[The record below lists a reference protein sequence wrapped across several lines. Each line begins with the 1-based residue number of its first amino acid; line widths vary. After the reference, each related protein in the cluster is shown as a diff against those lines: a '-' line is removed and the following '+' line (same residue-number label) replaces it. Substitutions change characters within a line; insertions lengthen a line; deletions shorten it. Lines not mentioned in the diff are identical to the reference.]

1 MRPITPRGFRDIMPE
16 EAAARERIC
25 RTVSDGFAAHGYVP
39 VETPLLEDRVSLSR
53 GARVDDA
60 TFQLFDGGGRLLMM
74 RSDLTMPIA
83 RMASTRLDPASGPFR
98 LRYMAPVVREQAE
111 FTGRSRQFTQLGI
124 ELIGDAGSAADAEVV
139 SLAAEALDAV
149 GVAAWR
155 LVCGSVKP
163 LKELLNACVP
173 DASDRRAVLS
183 LVHASDFV
191 GLDECVAGLSI
202 PRQARE
208 AIRTLP
214 RIWGGADAL
223 DQAAAL
229 LEPYVVGD
237 GGIDELRALFDA
249 ARDAG
254 FADRLSVDFS
264 VLNSFDYYTGLVFAV
279 YVGGL
284 ATPVASGGRYDEA
297 LCRFGGASMPAAG
310 FALTLEAV
318 EEALE
323 SGAAVEAAEGCAC
336 RPLRIAVPKGS
347 LFEDSVAALEAAGL
361 DVEPLR
367 DLGRHLI
374 VRAEGVGY
382 VIVRP
387 TDAPAFVA
395 SGGADCGI
403 CGRDSLVEAGFDL
416 VQMLDLGFGAC
427 RFVVAEPADAAGRA
441 QAALARRGSI
451 RVSTKYPRITQMYY
465 DRIGQQVDIVTL
477 HGNIELGP
485 MVGMSDRIV
494 DITATGTT
502 LRENNLVV
510 VDEVMA
516 CTARFF
522 ASPAGVRC
530 DERIRRLAAAL
541 SAGGTARH

>member
-1 MRPITPRGFRDIMPE
+1 M
-16 EAAARERIC
+16 RERIC
-25 RTVSDGFAAHGYVP
+25 RTVSDGFASHGYLP
-39 VETPLLEDRVSLSR
+39 VETPLLEDRASLAR

-60 TFQLFDGGGRLLMM
+60 SFQLFDAGGRLLMM

-98 LRYMAPVVREQAE
+98 LRYVAPVVREQAE
-111 FTGRSRQFTQLGI
+111 FTGRARQFTQLGI
-124 ELIGDAGSAADAEVV
+124 ELIGDAGAAADAEVV
-139 SLAAEALDAV
+139 SMLAEALGSV
-149 GVAAWR
+149 GLRSWKI
-155 LVCGSVKP
+155 VCGSVKP
-163 LKELLNACVP
+163 MKQLLAACVP
-173 DASDRRAVLS
+173 AEEDRRAVLS
-183 LVHASDFV
+183 RVHASDFV
-191 GLDECVAGLSI
+191 GLDECVSGLAI

-208 AIRTLP
+208 AICALP
-214 RIWGGADAL
+214 RIWGDASAL

-229 LEPYVVGD
+229 IEPYVVGD
-237 GGIDELRALFDA
+237 GGIGELRALFEA
-249 ARDAG
+249 AREGG
-254 FADRLSVDFS
+254 FADALSLDFS
-264 VLNSFDYYTGLVFAV
+264 VMNSFDYYTGLVFAA
-279 YVGGL
+279 YVDGS
-284 ATPVASGGRYDEA
+284 AAPIASGGRYDEA
-297 LCRFGGASMPAAG
+297 LRRFGGTCMPAAG

-323 SGAAVEAAEGCAC
+323 APTGE

-367 DLGRHLI
+367 NLGRHLT
-374 VRAEGVGY
+374 VKAEGVQY

-403 CGRDSLVEAGFDL
+403 CGLDSLVEAGFDL
-416 VQMLDLGFGAC
+416 VQMLDLGFGSC
-427 RFVVAEPADAAGRA
+427 RFVVAEPADAKGKAE
-441 QAALARRGSI
+441 AALARRGSI

-465 DRIGQQVDIVTL
+465 DRIGQQADIITL

-485 MVGMSDRIV
+485 MVGISDRIV

-510 VDEVMA
+510 VDDVME

-522 ASPAGVRC
+522 ASPARVRC

-541 SAGGTARH
+541 SAGGIERH